1 MTLRHRSTQALQQ
14 LKDRQQ
20 TLLNLIS
27 NVGGKNNIRKW
38 VDELMVIEAKIEEL
52 AVRLR
57 SLTKAEVIE
66 IKYDESDFN
75 YTTPWV
81 AVVKGQVV
89 RFPTRAQG
97 DRYLSRVGL
106 QAA

>member
-1 MTLRHRSTQALQQ
+1 MTLRHRSAQALQQ

-20 TLLNLIS
+20 TLLSLIA

-38 VDELMVIEAKIEEL
+38 VDELMVVEAQIEEL
-52 AVRLR
+52 E
-57 SLTKAEVIE
+57 AEVIE

-81 AVVKGQVV
+81 AVVKGQIV

-97 DRYLSRVGL
+97 DRYLSRIGL